1 MFVLYIIDD
10 VAVGLCDRGFD
21 NLTVYDW
28 TTAKKQLEKQA
39 NTGLLCVKN
48 AASSDVKSCFEYYW
62 LVEDFINL
70 NENSN

>member
-1 MFVLYIIDD
+1 MLNIIDD
-10 VAVGLCDRGFD
+10 VGLCDRGFD

-28 TTAKKQLEKQA
+28 TTAKKQA